1 MSNDNQDKVPQIVES
16 LSDETKDEIDPMVK
30 SDMEARM
37 KYGGL
42 RPKVKAVAQRKISQG
57 GTQYFDS
64 GDYNAA
70 SRQDH
75 KAEIADNPKPVINPV
90 TARLRGQ
97 KRSPNKP
104 LSPLSSSGP
113 IQTRFD

>member
-30 SDMEARM
+30 VIITACIAFVHRLDNAQSDMEARM

-57 GTQYFDS
+57 VS
-64 GDYNAA
+64 
-70 SRQDH
+70 
-75 KAEIADNPKPVINPV
+75 
-90 TARLRGQ
+90 
-97 KRSPNKP
+97 
-104 LSPLSSSGP
+104 
-113 IQTRFD
+113 